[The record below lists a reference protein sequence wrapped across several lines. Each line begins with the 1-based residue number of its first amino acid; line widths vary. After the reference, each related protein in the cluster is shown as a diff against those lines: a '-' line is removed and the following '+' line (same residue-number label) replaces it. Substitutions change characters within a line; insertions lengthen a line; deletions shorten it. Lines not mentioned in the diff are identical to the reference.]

1 MYFGRILDILL
12 TNTYLMTFIPRA
24 QSRHIE
30 KSLNNNPVTLV
41 TGPRQSGKT
50 TLAKEILSG
59 YANRYKT
66 EQKTVYLDLENYSEL
81 MKLDEPE
88 WFFQSQ
94 TDKLICI
101 DEIQYLPN
109 IYPLLQQLVE
119 KHRRNGMY
127 LILGS
132 ADRELLKQ
140 DFSSSG
146 SRIGTCFLPP
156 MLLEELPDGITLES
170 RLYRGGF
177 VPPLSAANDPESH
190 RWYQEYINRMVQR
203 DLPQLAG
210 VGQQTMHRLL
220 LMLAHSNGQAINF
233 SKIGKSLGVSHNTI
247 RNYVALL
254 EKSFVVM
261 LQHPW
266 QGDTSKRLVR
276 SPKVFIADTGL
287 ACALL
292 QLKSFDAA
300 YGHPVWASLW
310 ESLVLQHLRYWFP
323 DMAISFYR
331 TSYGNEI
338 SIIVEGKSLRISIFC
353 KTSLS
358 PEVSAANRSIA
369 RDISSDMTIIA
380 APVQESYPLEEG
392 IIVSSLSD
400 MENHISGFLV

>member
-1 MYFGRILDILL
+1 MYFGQILL
-12 TNTYLMTFIPRA
+12 TNTFVMTFIPRLQFRLIE
-24 QSRHIE
+24 QSLDKH
-30 KSLNNNPVTLV
+30 PVTLV

-59 YANRYKT
+59 YAHRYKT

-88 WFFQSQ
+88 WFFHSQ
-94 TDKLICI
+94 ADKLICI
-101 DEIQYLPN
+101 DEIQNLPD
-109 IYPLLQQLVE
+109 IYPLLQKLVE

-132 ADRELLKQ
+132 AERELLKQ
-140 DFSSSG
+140 DFPSTGSSIS
-146 SRIGTCFLPP
+146 TCFLPP
-156 MLLEELPDGITLES
+156 MLMEELPDGLTMES

-177 VPPLSAANDPESH
+177 VPPLSAANDLESH
-190 RWYQEYINRMVQR
+190 RWYQEYINRLVQR

-220 LMLAHSNGQAINF
+220 HMLAHTNGQAINF
-233 SKIGKSLGVSHNTI
+233 SRIGKSLGVSHNTV
-247 RNYVALL
+247 RNYVHLL
-254 EKSFVVM
+254 EQSFVVM
-261 LQHPW
+261 LLHPW

-287 ACALL
+287 TCALL
-292 QLKSFDAA
+292 QLKRFDAA

-338 SIIVEGKSLRISIFC
+338 SIIIEWKSLRISLFC
-353 KTSLS
+353 KTSMS
-358 PEVSAANRSIA
+358 PEVSAVNRNLA
-369 RDISSDMTIIA
+369 RDINSDMTFIA
-380 APVQESYPLEEG
+380 APVQESYPLDEG
-392 IIVSSLSD
+392 IIVSSVND
-400 MENHISGFLV
+400 MKNQISGFLV